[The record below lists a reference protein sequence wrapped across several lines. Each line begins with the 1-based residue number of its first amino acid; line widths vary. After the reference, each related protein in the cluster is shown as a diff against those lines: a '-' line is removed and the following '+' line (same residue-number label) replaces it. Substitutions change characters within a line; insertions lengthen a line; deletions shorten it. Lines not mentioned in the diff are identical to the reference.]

1 MKQDVRRGRG
11 QWRGCYSFKDIISHD
26 ESSSHSSTR
35 NGGLKMGDTYYYY
48 YEVDGSTEIHDPAQ
62 PSTTSCPYLPGQT
75 VNTLH
80 VPIEQTLR
88 HRSASVNSLRQESYM
103 TMNPEARYIT
113 PVPAPAAVANPVIRR
128 LGSASSLLGNH
139 TSSRS
144 KSPGPPWKRIFS
156 RKSANADVE
165 RPGTPSLS
173 RDGAM
178 TPSLW
183 PLPDSRPTSSS
194 DGRRTRDISPESLRR
209 FLIEDPPLPPVT
221 ALSNPPPRALHIP
234 SEVAEDIDDD
244 DDNFATSAMP
254 ETPVFATRLSPP
266 PFQRCVSS
274 DSKPQTITSSSS
286 PTLAIRPSSSQQ
298 GKESKK
304 SGVVEEGSPQ
314 LPKLDTTEA
323 GQCGRSPSVSST
335 AFDTP
340 MSPQSLAEE
349 LPPFYD
355 SNDDDDVLSS
365 NDGDCSAY
373 RPHAGPSTKPSFKG
387 YSLPR
392 HAEEHKSADGSC
404 PGMMGFHTETAFSK
418 AHESTMPISG
428 PNFLNG
434 PMDTGLGLDD
444 FVNELGLLVGG
455 IGNKNT

>member
-1 MKQDVRRGRG
+1 
-11 QWRGCYSFKDIISHD
+11 
-26 ESSSHSSTR
+26 
-35 NGGLKMGDTYYYY
+35 
-48 YEVDGSTEIHDPAQ
+48 
-62 PSTTSCPYLPGQT
+62 
-75 VNTLH
+75 
-80 VPIEQTLR
+80 
-88 HRSASVNSLRQESYM
+88 
-103 TMNPEARYIT
+103 MNPEARYIT
-113 PVPAPAAVANPVIRR
+113 PVPAPAAVASPVIRR

-244 DDNFATSAMP
+244 DDNFATSAIP

-286 PTLAIRPSSSQQ
+286 PTLAIRPASSQQ

-365 NDGDCSAY
+365 NDGDSSAY

-418 AHESTMPISG
+418 AHESTVPISG